1 MSLADALL
9 APHRSYL
16 QLLQP
21 HLQKFKGLAHITGG
35 GFIENIPRVIPD
47 HLQVVIEKTAWQ
59 ITPIFQWL
67 QRKGN
72 ISDNE
77 MYRVFNMGIG
87 MVAII
92 DPMELENIQSALDEP
107 FSIIGHL
114 SINQPQKV
122 VLK

>member
-1 MSLADALL
+1 LL

-16 QLLQP
+16 TLLQP
-21 HLQKFKGLAHITGG
+21 HLHKMKGLAHITGG
-35 GFIENIPRVIPD
+35 GFIENIPRVVPE
-47 HLQVVIEKTAWQ
+47 HLQIVIEKSAWQ
-59 ITPIFQWL
+59 VPFIFQWL

-72 ISDNE
+72 ISIEE

-92 DPMELENIQSALDEP
+92 DAGEVDYFQSSLDGA
-107 FSIIGHL
+107 FSIIGYL
-114 SINQPQKV
+114 SAKQPQKV